1 MFEVNRSIALLRP
14 QAPFLTWLKSLP
26 GGIDPQLTL
35 DALSTDCNALLI
47 PPAEDADD
55 ARRFV
60 QQRYRQLFEAEL
72 ADWCEDESLWPQ
84 NISPNLFQQW
94 FRVEIHSVLTDLV
107 EEPLEREAFAPLD
120 LDGRAE

>member
-26 GGIDPQLTL
+26 GDIDPQLTL